1 MTKKR
6 RRPIHLH
13 VMVSEEEQALIQQR
27 MTESGIRN
35 MGAYMRKMALN
46 GYVLHVDL
54 SPVRELVSLQRR
66 CSNNLNQ
73 VAIQANT
80 YGGIYPEEIAAL
92 QRDYAALWG
101 PLSDLLKKLPGFHYF
116 GTICP
121 EVLKAGGILVV
132 PPGQRYNY
140 HVRNHKPHFSRRYQ
154 AMRII
159 LKLLSAPFVL
169 ALTLLVAVLNFAFSF
184 ASWVFY
190 ALSFLCLIGALFAL
204 FTGDRWGIQGLVI
217 AFAVSP
223 FGLPAVAEWLIN
235 KLDSLNYSLKSFITG

>member
-27 MTESGIRN
+27 MAESGIRN

-54 SPVRELVSLQRR
+54 SPVRELVSLQR

-101 PLSDLLKKLPGFHYF
+101 PLSDLLKKLS
-116 GTICP
+116 
-121 EVLKAGGILVV
+121 ALVE
-132 PPGQRYNY
+132 
-140 HVRNHKPHFSRRYQ
+140 
-154 AMRII
+154 
-159 LKLLSAPFVL
+159 L
-169 ALTLLVAVLNFAFSF
+169 
-184 ASWVFY
+184 
-190 ALSFLCLIGALFAL
+190 
-204 FTGDRWGIQGLVI
+204 
-217 AFAVSP
+217 
-223 FGLPAVAEWLIN
+223 
-235 KLDSLNYSLKSFITG
+235 

>member
-27 MTESGIRN
+27 MAEAGIRN

-54 SPVRELVSLQRR
+54 SPRPGAGIAPGGGAQTTS
-66 CSNNLNQ
+66 NQ

-101 PLSDLLKKLPGFHYF
+101 PLSDLLKKLS
-116 GTICP
+116 
-121 EVLKAGGILVV
+121 ALVE
-132 PPGQRYNY
+132 
-140 HVRNHKPHFSRRYQ
+140 
-154 AMRII
+154 
-159 LKLLSAPFVL
+159 L
-169 ALTLLVAVLNFAFSF
+169 
-184 ASWVFY
+184 
-190 ALSFLCLIGALFAL
+190 
-204 FTGDRWGIQGLVI
+204 
-217 AFAVSP
+217 
-223 FGLPAVAEWLIN
+223 
-235 KLDSLNYSLKSFITG
+235 